1 MCSYWTWNFYCL
13 LEPIIS
19 RPTLE
24 TTCWIIWWM
33 AAWIWL
39 LSLIGKILHKPI
51 FNLILIRPLWYIK
64 QIIKKITHIIQI
76 KDKFYYVE
84 MTESLD
90 IPFNNMDELKKNW
103 NKYIL
108 NKGHIEK
115 VNYEVYRYIKGKY
128 CKLLN
133 KKDIICVD
141 LIPKKEF
148 SLWWSAFLYKMPR
161 KQCKN
166 WYLPVI
172 FWDWHTYIYD
182 FEYKKYKN
190 NFTKVLD
197 KDLLK

>member
-1 MCSYWTWNFYCL
+1 MLNWIKLHIT
-13 LEPIIS
+13 EIIS
-19 RPTLE
+19 WVIS
-24 TTCWIIWWM
+24 WIFVAIIIYIWKKTQNITM
-33 AAWIWL
+33 RFLNKIIKWIL
-39 LSLIGKILHKPI
+39 NYLNKLQY
-51 FNLILIRPLWYIK
+51 R
-64 QIIKKITHIIQI
+64 IIKK
-76 KDKFYYVE
+76 KDKYYYVE
-84 MTESLD
+84 MLESLD
-90 IPFNNMDELKKNW
+90 IPFHNINELRKNW

-115 VNYEVYRYIKGKY
+115 VNYELYKYIKREY

-161 KQCKN
+161 KQCKS

-172 FWDWHTYIYD
+172 FWDWHTYIYN